1 MPPQRQAKLGMP
13 RPYGWQGM
21 HIFIVRLEQATM
33 AAEDGLIGA
42 GDG

>member
-1 MPPQRQAKLGMP
+1 
-13 RPYGWQGM
+13 M